1 MPQLLMDA
9 GWVRAQRGEHLCAQ
23 RNKKRLG
30 GGGRGWGEEDVRD
43 RGGEEGEMREG
54 MDDAD
59 IKEEGVG
66 QLSRLLSPERGRMG
80 GSLGH

>member
-1 MPQLLMDA
+1 M
-9 GWVRAQRGEHLCAQ
+9 
-23 RNKKRLG
+23 
-30 GGGRGWGEEDVRD
+30 RD
-43 RGGEEGEMREG
+43 RGEEEGKMREG